1 MHYNTDTSRSLP
13 VNGQV
18 GSSSAYSRAELAP
31 NGDIAW
37 QFQGGAA

>member
-13 VNGQV
+13 VNGQL
-18 GSSSAYSRAELAP
+18 GSSSAYGRPELTH
-31 NGDIAW
+31 NDDVAW